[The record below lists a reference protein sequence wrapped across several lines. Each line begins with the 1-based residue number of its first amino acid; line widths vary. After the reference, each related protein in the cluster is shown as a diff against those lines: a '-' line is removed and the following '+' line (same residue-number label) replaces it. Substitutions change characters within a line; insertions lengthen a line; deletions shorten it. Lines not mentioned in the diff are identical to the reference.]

1 MVGKTLPNVAFS
13 PHLRTPTPP
22 TSAPRYRRR
31 PPPRLDILVLCRGFS
46 LAHRPPIP
54 IRPSISRLILINLDY
69 S

>member
-1 MVGKTLPNVAFS
+1 MYSRKNFTQCRFFTSL
-13 PHLRTPTPP
+13 LRTP